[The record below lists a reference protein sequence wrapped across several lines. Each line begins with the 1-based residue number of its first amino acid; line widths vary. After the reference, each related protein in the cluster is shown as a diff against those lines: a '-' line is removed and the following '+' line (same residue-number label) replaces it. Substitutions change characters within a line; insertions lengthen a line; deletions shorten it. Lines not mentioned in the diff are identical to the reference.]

1 MDSGLSTLY
10 AVCYSRALLPG
21 NATTEE
27 FEAFDD
33 DNYADHYVITAT
45 EIAETGIYW
54 IEFPDDWLPDL
65 ALIDWHTQDGATPAQ
80 SDTPAGVTG
89 RMQAEADLAD
99 GGRLDLLVDGVLE
112 DTGTTLPNS
121 IAAIPTNPLLTNDTR
136 IPATAPPTNAQ
147 FELRTKL
154 ATDYADKTTL
164 DTAAANQATLLNRI
178 GAFTGSGVN
187 TILGFLRAI
196 MSKTANTP
204 SDVGGTFS
212 AATDSVEANRDATD
226 TISLSLVPSEAGA
239 TQYIE
244 CKSTD
249 GNPVQGVT
257 VWITEDEEG
266 TDIYRMRRYTG
277 ADGKAAFPLPAGTYW
292 VWREYPGVSISSAH
306 NPQSI
311 TVT

>member
-1 MDSGLSTLY
+1 MAIAWIRHIDSGLSTLY
-10 AVCYSRALLPG
+10 AVCYSRALLPA

-154 ATDYADKTTL
+154 AADYADKTTL
-164 DTAAANQATLLNRI
+164 
-178 GAFTGSGVN
+178 
-187 TILGFLRAI
+187 
-196 MSKTANTP
+196 
-204 SDVGGTFS
+204 
-212 AATDSVEANRDATD
+212 D
-226 TISLSLVPSEAGA
+226 TISLSLVPSEAGT

-244 CKSTD
+244 CKDTD

-306 NPQSI
+306 NPQNI